1 MEYLRSIYL
10 PTFGES
16 WRFWR
21 QNQRIWYCSKQLKS
35 ILTKTVAASFI
46 SELKCHD
53 YYFLLFL
60 LKKTC
65 FWSVEYFWHSPKKS
79 AKIFPLFF
87 PEKTYLSLCHKKC
100 FCPTFL
106 ITSQNI
112 FSSLHYIFCF
122 VFCCVF
128 FVFFFFFPSLFL
140 HDFYTN
146 STRKPECFSKCNFQ
160 KTCYWYWLCCSQI
173 LCDRFFSVHLLGL
186 TPDFFT

>member
-1 MEYLRSIYL
+1 MEYLQSIYL

-53 YYFLLFL
+53 YYYFLLFL

-65 FWSVEYFWHSPKKS
+65 FWSVEYFNSGIHQRNQQKCFHFFSRKDISEPLPQEMFLS
-79 AKIFPLFF
+79 YIFDNF
-87 PEKTYLSLCHKKC
+87 PEHFLRPSLYFL
-100 FCPTFL
+100 FC
-106 ITSQNI
+106 
-112 FSSLHYIFCF
+112 
-122 VFCCVF
+122 VV
-128 FVFFFFFPSLFL
+128 FFFPSLFL

-160 KTCYWYWLCCSQI
+160 KTCYWYWLCCSQM

-186 TPDFFT
+186 TPDFST

>member
-16 WRFWR
+16 CRFWR

-60 LKKTC
+60 LKKTW

-122 VFCCVF
+122 V
-128 FVFFFFFPSLFL
+128 VFFFFP
-140 HDFYTN
+140 
-146 STRKPECFSKCNFQ
+146 P
-160 KTCYWYWLCCSQI
+160 
-173 LCDRFFSVHLLGL
+173 FFSMTSTQTAQESQNVSENVIFKKLATG
-186 TPDFFT
+186 TDFVAARCSVTGFSLYIS